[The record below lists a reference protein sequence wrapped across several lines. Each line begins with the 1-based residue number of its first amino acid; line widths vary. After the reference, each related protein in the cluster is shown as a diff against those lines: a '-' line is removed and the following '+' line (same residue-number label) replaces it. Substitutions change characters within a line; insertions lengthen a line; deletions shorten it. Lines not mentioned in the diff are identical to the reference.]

1 MRNKIKFI
9 FIISFMIFALSGCNK
24 EEAKD
29 ETTEMLSIT
38 STADLL
44 NNVWD
49 TFSEDEKFSVMGGD
63 YENSVENGAGIFNI
77 EDVLETPCD
86 KLEIDAGNIND
97 LTNLLTLGIVR
108 FINTND
114 RSDVLEVPFRLLWLL
129 YRDANVLGVENDEKF
144 ISFKELDTFSVIDG
158 TVRNDLFVFSAKI
171 NEPSVDLRKVMEIA
185 YEYGNYGMNEKIK
198 ALEEVDDINHRRII
212 SDEKERT
219 LYNKY

>member
-1 MRNKIKFI
+1 MTSKDNFKWLIGDIDSTLVLKVVYK
-9 FIISFMIFALSGCNK
+9 K
-24 EEAKD
+24 E
-29 ETTEMLSIT
+29 
-38 STADLL
+38 
-44 NNVWD
+44 NVC
-49 TFSEDEKFSVMGGD
+49 ED
-63 YENSVENGAGIFNI
+63 YGIFNI

-108 FINTND
+108 FINTNN

-198 ALEEVDDINHRRII
+198 ALEEVDDINHKRLLTEVKNR
-212 SDEKERT
+212 SYR
-219 LYNKY
+219 